1 MVRTLCFHCTGY
13 GFDSLVREIRSFVPH
28 GLEKEYKK
36 FKYLSSLSPLLK
48 IWENVIPGTTATDM
62 VSQKTQR
69 KSTEIQNWD
78 EKKQECGGTGF
89 CHIFLEVPMI
99 PCEKG
104 KQSCKLSAPLL
115 IMEPL
120 KLLLAHMATQSENY
134 ILQGPL
140 LPIVA
145 IWLNSGQLKLLERVL
160 KMQRH
165 ALMLPLSEVN
175 L

>member
-1 MVRTLCFHCTGY
+1 MWR
-13 GFDSLVREIRSFVPH
+13 DWI
-28 GLEKEYKK
+28 
-36 FKYLSSLSPLLK
+36 LSHLP
-48 IWENVIPGTTATDM
+48 
-62 VSQKTQR
+62 R
-69 KSTEIQNWD
+69 
-78 EKKQECGGTGF
+78 
-89 CHIFLEVPMI
+89 VPMI